1 MKVKAN
7 KRTSTFEEIS
17 KEHTVLHQH
26 RSKTIGKMEMTIT
39 EDRTIIM
46 GAAIRTEAGAEEVVV
61 VMEVIITTREDG
73 IMVPEKA
80 GMVIT
85 EEEEVEDHG
94 EATSLLTM

>member
-1 MKVKAN
+1 MKAS

-26 RSKTIGKMEMTIT
+26 RSKTIGKMEMTIIG
-39 EDRTIIM
+39 DRATIM
-46 GAAIRTEAGAEEVVV
+46 GVAIKTEAVGEEVVV
-61 VMEVIITTREDG
+61 AVMEVIITTRVDG
-73 IMVPEKA
+73 IMVLEKA

-85 EEEEVEDHG
+85 EEEEVEDHE